1 MKHNFAIIYLVIAAF
16 AAGCSSISLPSLPW
30 SSQPVQ
36 SNPAVEALFA
46 EGMDHFKNK
55 RYARAI
61 DRFQRVKA
69 EFPFSP
75 QLTEAELRLAEAY
88 YLNKQYP
95 EAIAAFKEFQT
106 LHPTNENIPLVL
118 YHLGM
123 AHFDQFTSIDRDQ
136 KVTEIARGYFE
147 TLVKNHSSSPYA
159 EKAREK
165 LAKAEQYLAEHEF
178 NIARFYFNEKN
189 YPAARDRFQD
199 ILRRYPNN
207 PTAPQTLYYLGE
219 SYRLEK
225 NTVKAGLA
233 YEALTQHYPQS
244 PLAKQAETQLA
255 QLDKQKVDP
264 LTLLLMP
271 DGRPRF
277 VPPPSTAPGTVDP
290 EQSRRG
296 QSSIVNRKPEELN
309 LVAKTEVVHE
319 EPGPEKG
326 LFRRVADTVNP
337 FNWFSSSDDG
347 KKEAQKDRKTA
358 TAQKESPKPDPA
370 ASRELLAKVDESLK
384 QQAIETGSKNPPTP
398 TPPAAELPK
407 ATDEPSPR
415 PSDTAAILAT
425 VDARLEKEGKQ
436 VDQLPPTPEIAP
448 VLQASAPEQT
458 KTGALKGDGA
468 QAQTA
473 ASSAPT
479 RELLAGIDEALKRK
493 GIEAPKAE
501 QVTKGPE
508 SPPGTGASA
517 APAPRPASQAKVELA
532 PRLPAEKGPL
542 FLDTGE
548 FQVKEKADKKKEEA
562 TEEKAPKPVE
572 QPKSLPQSV
581 VKSPTQPEA
590 IKPAEKKKP
599 EAEEER
605 SAFDQLKE
613 DFKSLG
619 SLLNPFNW

>member
-1 MKHNFAIIYLVIAAF
+1 MKHNVAIIYLVIASF

-75 QLTEAELRLAEAY
+75 QLTEAELKLAEAY

-106 LHPTNENIPLVL
+106 LHPTNENIPFVL

-159 EKAREK
+159 DQAREK
-165 LAKAEQYLAEHEF
+165 LAKAEWYLAEHEF

-233 YEALTQHYPQS
+233 YGALTQHYPQS

-264 LTLLLMP
+264 LTLLLMSDRRP
-271 DGRPRF
+271 ASPGPESRQPSAVSAEGGSASGR
-277 VPPPSTAPGTVDP
+277 S
-290 EQSRRG
+290 G
-296 QSSIVNRKPEELN
+296 QQKQEKELN
-309 LVAKTEVVHE
+309 LVAKKEVVHE
-319 EPGPEKG
+319 EPGSEKG

-337 FNWFSSSDDG
+337 LNWFSSSDDR
-347 KKEAQKDRKTA
+347 KKEPQKDSKTA
-358 TAQKESPKPDPA
+358 AAKKESPKSDSA
-370 ASRELLAKVDESLK
+370 GSRELLAKVDESLK
-384 QQAIETGSKNPPTP
+384 QQAIETGSKNPPAP
-398 TPPAAELPK
+398 IPPAAELPK
-407 ATDEPSPR
+407 ATDEPSPP
-415 PSDTAAILAT
+415 PSDTAAILAS
-425 VDARLEKEGKQ
+425 VDARLEKEGKKA
-436 VDQLPPTPEIAP
+436 DQLPPTPEIAP
-448 VLQASAPEQT
+448 VFQASAPEQT
-458 KTGALKGDGA
+458 KTGASKGDGA
-468 QAQTA
+468 QAETA
-473 ASSAPT
+473 ASAAPT

-508 SPPGTGASA
+508 APPGSGASA

-548 FQVKEKADKKKEEA
+548 FQVKEKADKKEEA
-562 TEEKAPKPVE
+562 SEEKAPKPVE

-613 DFKSLG
+613 DLKSLG